1 MVFTHG
7 RLVSPRSTAFLASS
21 PAPSITEGLDVL
33 VHDVIAAMTTCPW
46 STFAVLPSSN
56 VTGTGSVGQSWACC
70 ADVGGGRN
78 VASDSRA
85 DRDRVA
91 GRERPGRRL
100 VESALHRRGL
110 RLTREQAPE
119 GVLGGGQR
127 DPVLGALRPGDRRLH
142 RGQVQLD
149 RLAVVRLV
157 GRVVPQ
163 SLLLGVGLDEPDLP
177 FGSAGQPQVGQR
189 LGVDGK
195 DRTGRAV
202 FRAHVAD
209 GRAGGQRNV
218 GHARAVEVDEL
229 ADHPHPAQQLRHR
242 EDQIGRGAALP
253 QVAGEPDADD
263 LGDEHAHRLAEHG
276 GFGLDAADAP
286 AQHAQPVDHRGVR
299 VGADQGVRIG
309 TGRGAARAIGGE
321 HDPGQVLEV
330 HLVADAGVRRHDE
343 EVVEGF
349 LRPPQQL
356 VTLLVAVE
364 LQVGVAPEG
373 VGAAEDVGDDRVV
386 DDQLGRDERVDPAG
400 VAAEVGHG
408 VTHRDQIHH
417 TGHPGEV
424 LQQHPRRRELNL
436 GAALGRRIPARRAR

>member
-1 MVFTHG
+1 M
-7 RLVSPRSTAFLASS
+7 
-21 PAPSITEGLDVL
+21 
-33 VHDVIAAMTTCPW
+33 
-46 STFAVLPSSN
+46 
-56 VTGTGSVGQSWACC
+56 
-70 ADVGGGRN
+70 
-78 VASDSRA
+78 
-85 DRDRVA
+85 
-91 GRERPGRRL
+91 
-100 VESALHRRGL
+100 
-110 RLTREQAPE
+110 
-119 GVLGGGQR
+119 
-127 DPVLGALRPGDRRLH
+127 
-142 RGQVQLD
+142 
-149 RLAVVRLV
+149 

-209 GRAGGQRNV
+209 GRAGGQRHV

-253 QVAGEPDADD
+253 QVAGELDADD

-309 TGRGAARAIGGE
+309 IGRGATRAVGGE

-343 EVVEGF
+343 EVVEGL

-386 DDQLGRDERVDPAG
+386 DDQLGRDERVDPAR

-436 GAALGRRIPARRAR
+436 GAALGRRIPGAERVDLLGRHQRAVLVAQQVLQQHLQAVGQPRRAVDPVQPEHLVGQLADRQPLPGVETVPRHDLLRLFVCVKPRDAGSACDELAQWDAGVGQCCGIDPFAGADELLDRLDDVPDVDVHPGHHAVVA